1 MYKNNKRDWIS
12 GTRGTKV
19 NLLKRKTL
27 IKVLL
32 TNIVI
37 VLLFIIIF
45 VVVIKM
51 QNKVYSKIVN
61 EKINDIINN
70 VMEKYPEVK
79 EEDILKIINNR
90 DDSSE
95 NILEKYGYDD
105 ELSYIKELRENI
117 NKNLINTAVLIGIFG
132 IASLSIF
139 MRYVLIQE
147 KELKE
152 INEYIKEVNNKN
164 YSLKIEDNKDGELSR
179 LRNELY
185 KTTVI
190 LREAAEN
197 SEEEKEKLS
206 IAIADISHQLKTPLS
221 SIRIMLDNI
230 SDNPDMPQEIRED
243 FIQDISKQVEHM
255 SSLVISLLKTA
266 KFDAGTI
273 KMENEEI
280 DAKKLIDSVIN
291 NLAILI
297 EIKEIEVITKIDE
310 KAIFIADYKWQQ
322 EALTN
327 ILKNAIEHSQP
338 KSNIYIIVENTSIFL
353 KIKIKDEGQGIEQK
367 DLKHIFERFYKA
379 KNCNEDSIGIGLSLA
394 KTIIEQNN
402 GYIKAT
408 SEVGKGTSF
417 LSPYRYV
424 IGGDEESRTP
434 VQYSIHK
441 NFYECSLL

>member
-1 MYKNNKRDWIS
+1 M
-12 GTRGTKV
+12 

-206 IAIADISHQLKTPLS
+206 IAIADISHQLKTPLT

-230 SDNPDMPQEIRED
+230 SDNPDMLQEIRED

-255 SSLVISLLKTA
+255 SSLVISLLKIA

-367 DLKHIFERFYKA
+367 DLKHIFERFYRA

-408 SEVGKGTSF
+408 SEVGKGTLF
-417 LSPYRYV
+417 EIKY
-424 IGGDEESRTP
+424 I
-434 VQYSIHK
+434 K
-441 NFYECSLL
+441 

>member
-32 TNIVI
+32 TNLVI

-45 VVVIKM
+45 VVVIEM

-206 IAIADISHQLKTPLS
+206 IAIADISHQLKTPLT

-408 SEVGKGTSF
+408 SEVGKGTLF
-417 LSPYRYV
+417 EIKY
-424 IGGDEESRTP
+424 I
-434 VQYSIHK
+434 K
-441 NFYECSLL
+441 

>member
-1 MYKNNKRDWIS
+1 M
-12 GTRGTKV
+12 

-206 IAIADISHQLKTPLS
+206 IAIVDISHQLKTPLT

-230 SDNPDMPQEIRED
+230 SDNPDMLQEIRED

-255 SSLVISLLKTA
+255 SSLVISLLKIA
-266 KFDAGTI
+266 KLDAGTI

-353 KIKIKDEGQGIEQK
+353 KIKIKDEGQGIAQK

-408 SEVGKGTSF
+408 SEVGKGTLF
-417 LSPYRYV
+417 EIKY
-424 IGGDEESRTP
+424 I
-434 VQYSIHK
+434 K
-441 NFYECSLL
+441 

>member
-1 MYKNNKRDWIS
+1 
-12 GTRGTKV
+12 V

-206 IAIADISHQLKTPLS
+206 IAIADISHQLKTPLT

-255 SSLVISLLKTA
+255 SSLVISLLKIA
-266 KFDAGTI
+266 KFDAGAI

-367 DLKHIFERFYKA
+367 DLKHIFERFYRA

-408 SEVGKGTSF
+408 SEVGKGTLF
-417 LSPYRYV
+417 EIKY
-424 IGGDEESRTP
+424 I
-434 VQYSIHK
+434 K
-441 NFYECSLL
+441 

>member
-1 MYKNNKRDWIS
+1 M
-12 GTRGTKV
+12 

-206 IAIADISHQLKTPLS
+206 IAIADISHQLKTPLT

-230 SDNPDMPQEIRED
+230 SDNPDMLQEIRED

-255 SSLVISLLKTA
+255 SSLVISLLKIA

-353 KIKIKDEGQGIEQK
+353 KIKIKDEGQGIAQK

-408 SEVGKGTSF
+408 SEVGKGTLF
-417 LSPYRYV
+417 EIKY
-424 IGGDEESRTP
+424 I
-434 VQYSIHK
+434 K
-441 NFYECSLL
+441 

>member
-1 MYKNNKRDWIS
+1 M
-12 GTRGTKV
+12 

-51 QNKVYSKIVN
+51 QSKVYSKIVN

-206 IAIADISHQLKTPLS
+206 IAIADISHQLKTPLT

-255 SSLVISLLKTA
+255 SSLVISLLKIA

-353 KIKIKDEGQGIEQK
+353 EIKIKDEGQGIEQK

-408 SEVGKGTSF
+408 SEVGKGTLF
-417 LSPYRYV
+417 EIKY
-424 IGGDEESRTP
+424 I
-434 VQYSIHK
+434 K
-441 NFYECSLL
+441 

>member
-1 MYKNNKRDWIS
+1 M
-12 GTRGTKV
+12 

-206 IAIADISHQLKTPLS
+206 IAIADISHQLKTPLT
-221 SIRIMLDNI
+221 SIRIMLNNI

-255 SSLVISLLKTA
+255 SSLVISLLKIA

-367 DLKHIFERFYKA
+367 DLKHIFERFYRA

-408 SEVGKGTSF
+408 SEVGKGTLF
-417 LSPYRYV
+417 EIKY
-424 IGGDEESRTP
+424 I
-434 VQYSIHK
+434 K
-441 NFYECSLL
+441 

>member
-1 MYKNNKRDWIS
+1 MDIRYKGDKSEFIKKKNINKSITDKYCNCITIYNYIRS
-12 GTRGTKV
+12 S
-19 NLLKRKTL
+19 
-27 IKVLL
+27 
-32 TNIVI
+32 
-37 VLLFIIIF
+37 
-45 VVVIKM
+45 KM

-79 EEDILKIINNR
+79 EKDILKIINNR

-105 ELSYIKELRENI
+105 EFSYIKELRENI

-206 IAIADISHQLKTPLS
+206 IAIADISHQLKTPLT

-255 SSLVISLLKTA
+255 SSLVISLLKIA

-367 DLKHIFERFYKA
+367 DLKHIFERFYRA

-408 SEVGKGTSF
+408 SEVGKGTLF
-417 LSPYRYV
+417 EIKY
-424 IGGDEESRTP
+424 I
-434 VQYSIHK
+434 K
-441 NFYECSLL
+441 

>member
-206 IAIADISHQLKTPLS
+206 IAIADISHQLKTPLT

-367 DLKHIFERFYKA
+367 DLKHIFERFYRA

-408 SEVGKGTSF
+408 SEVGKGTLF
-417 LSPYRYV
+417 EIKY
-424 IGGDEESRTP
+424 I
-434 VQYSIHK
+434 K
-441 NFYECSLL
+441 

>member
-1 MYKNNKRDWIS
+1 M
-12 GTRGTKV
+12 

-51 QNKVYSKIVN
+51 QNKVYSNIVN

-206 IAIADISHQLKTPLS
+206 IAIADISHQLKTPLT

-255 SSLVISLLKTA
+255 SSLVISLLKIA

-367 DLKHIFERFYKA
+367 DLKHIFERFYRA

-408 SEVGKGTSF
+408 SEVGKGTLF
-417 LSPYRYV
+417 EIKY
-424 IGGDEESRTP
+424 I
-434 VQYSIHK
+434 K
-441 NFYECSLL
+441 

>member
-1 MYKNNKRDWIS
+1 M
-12 GTRGTKV
+12 

-206 IAIADISHQLKTPLS
+206 IAIADISHQLKTPLT
-221 SIRIMLDNI
+221 SIRIILDNI

-408 SEVGKGTSF
+408 SEVGKGTLF
-417 LSPYRYV
+417 EIKY
-424 IGGDEESRTP
+424 I
-434 VQYSIHK
+434 K
-441 NFYECSLL
+441 

>member
-206 IAIADISHQLKTPLS
+206 IAIADISHQLKMPLT

-255 SSLVISLLKTA
+255 SSMVISLLKIA

-367 DLKHIFERFYKA
+367 DLKHIFERFYRA

-408 SEVGKGTSF
+408 SEVGKGTLF
-417 LSPYRYV
+417 EIKY
-424 IGGDEESRTP
+424 I
-434 VQYSIHK
+434 K
-441 NFYECSLL
+441 

>member
-32 TNIVI
+32 TDIVI

-152 INEYIKEVNNKN
+152 INEYIKEINNKN

-197 SEEEKEKLS
+197 SEEKKEKLS
-206 IAIADISHQLKTPLS
+206 IAIADISHQLKTPLI

-367 DLKHIFERFYKA
+367 DLKHIFERFYRA

-408 SEVGKGTSF
+408 SEVGKGTLF
-417 LSPYRYV
+417 EIKY
-424 IGGDEESRTP
+424 I
-434 VQYSIHK
+434 K
-441 NFYECSLL
+441 

>member
-1 MYKNNKRDWIS
+1 M
-12 GTRGTKV
+12 

-206 IAIADISHQLKTPLS
+206 IAIADISHQLKTPS
-221 SIRIMLDNI
+221 TSIRIMLDNI

-408 SEVGKGTSF
+408 SEVGKGTLF
-417 LSPYRYV
+417 EIKY
-424 IGGDEESRTP
+424 I
-434 VQYSIHK
+434 K
-441 NFYECSLL
+441 

>member
-206 IAIADISHQLKTPLS
+206 IAIADISHQLKTPLT

-255 SSLVISLLKTA
+255 SSLVISLLKIA

-353 KIKIKDEGQGIEQK
+353 EIKIKDEGQGIEQK

-408 SEVGKGTSF
+408 SEVGKGTLF
-417 LSPYRYV
+417 EIKY
-424 IGGDEESRTP
+424 I
-434 VQYSIHK
+434 K
-441 NFYECSLL
+441 

>member
-206 IAIADISHQLKTPLS
+206 IAIADISHQLKTPLT

-255 SSLVISLLKTA
+255 SSLVISLLKIA

-273 KMENEEI
+273 KMENEEL

-353 KIKIKDEGQGIEQK
+353 EIKIKDEGQGIEQK

-408 SEVGKGTSF
+408 SEVGKGTLF
-417 LSPYRYV
+417 EIKY
-424 IGGDEESRTP
+424 I
-434 VQYSIHK
+434 K
-441 NFYECSLL
+441 

>member
-1 MYKNNKRDWIS
+1 M
-12 GTRGTKV
+12 

-206 IAIADISHQLKTPLS
+206 IAIADISHQLKTPLT

-255 SSLVISLLKTA
+255 SSLVISLLKIA

-353 KIKIKDEGQGIEQK
+353 KITIKDEGQGIEQK
-367 DLKHIFERFYKA
+367 DLKHIFERFYRA

-408 SEVGKGTSF
+408 SEVGKGTLF
-417 LSPYRYV
+417 EIKY
-424 IGGDEESRTP
+424 I
-434 VQYSIHK
+434 K
-441 NFYECSLL
+441 

>member
-1 MYKNNKRDWIS
+1 M
-12 GTRGTKV
+12 

-27 IKVLL
+27 IKVVL

-206 IAIADISHQLKTPLS
+206 IAIADISHQLKTPLT

-255 SSLVISLLKTA
+255 SSLVISLLKIA

-310 KAIFIADYKWQQ
+310 KAMFIADYKWQQ

-338 KSNIYIIVENTSIFL
+338 KSNIYIIVENTSVFL

-408 SEVGKGTSF
+408 SEVGKGTLF
-417 LSPYRYV
+417 EIKY
-424 IGGDEESRTP
+424 I
-434 VQYSIHK
+434 K
-441 NFYECSLL
+441 

>member
-1 MYKNNKRDWIS
+1 M
-12 GTRGTKV
+12 

-206 IAIADISHQLKTPLS
+206 ITIADISHQLKTPLT

-367 DLKHIFERFYKA
+367 DLKHIFERFYRA

-408 SEVGKGTSF
+408 SEVGKGTLF
-417 LSPYRYV
+417 EIKY
-424 IGGDEESRTP
+424 I
-434 VQYSIHK
+434 K
-441 NFYECSLL
+441 

>member
-206 IAIADISHQLKTPLS
+206 IAIADISHQLKTPLT

-243 FIQDISKQVEHM
+243 FIQDLSKQVEHM
-255 SSLVISLLKTA
+255 SSLVISLLKIA

-273 KMENEEI
+273 KMESEEI

-367 DLKHIFERFYKA
+367 DLKHIFERFYRA

-408 SEVGKGTSF
+408 SEVGKGTLF
-417 LSPYRYV
+417 EIKY
-424 IGGDEESRTP
+424 I
-434 VQYSIHK
+434 K
-441 NFYECSLL
+441 

>member
-1 MYKNNKRDWIS
+1 M
-12 GTRGTKV
+12 

-27 IKVLL
+27 IKVVL

-206 IAIADISHQLKTPLS
+206 IAIADISHQLKTPLT

-230 SDNPDMPQEIRED
+230 SDNPDMPQEIRKD

-255 SSLVISLLKTA
+255 SSLVISLLKIA

-367 DLKHIFERFYKA
+367 DLKHIFERFYRA

-408 SEVGKGTSF
+408 SEVGKGTLF
-417 LSPYRYV
+417 EIKY
-424 IGGDEESRTP
+424 I
-434 VQYSIHK
+434 K
-441 NFYECSLL
+441 

>member
-1 MYKNNKRDWIS
+1 M
-12 GTRGTKV
+12 

-206 IAIADISHQLKTPLS
+206 IAIADISHQLKTPLT

-367 DLKHIFERFYKA
+367 DLKHIFERFYRA

-394 KTIIEQNN
+394 KKIIEQNN

-408 SEVGKGTSF
+408 SEVGKGTLF
-417 LSPYRYV
+417 EIKY
-424 IGGDEESRTP
+424 I
-434 VQYSIHK
+434 K
-441 NFYECSLL
+441 

>member
-1 MYKNNKRDWIS
+1 M
-12 GTRGTKV
+12 

-206 IAIADISHQLKTPLS
+206 IAIADISHQLKTPLT

-230 SDNPDMPQEIRED
+230 SDNPDMPQEIIED

-255 SSLVISLLKTA
+255 SSLVISLLKIA

-367 DLKHIFERFYKA
+367 DLKHIFERFYRA

-408 SEVGKGTSF
+408 SEVGKGTLF
-417 LSPYRYV
+417 EIKY
-424 IGGDEESRTP
+424 I
-434 VQYSIHK
+434 K
-441 NFYECSLL
+441 

>member
-1 MYKNNKRDWIS
+1 M
-12 GTRGTKV
+12 

-79 EEDILKIINNR
+79 EKDILKIINNR

-206 IAIADISHQLKTPLS
+206 IAIADISHQLKTPLT

-255 SSLVISLLKTA
+255 SSLVISLLKIA

-367 DLKHIFERFYKA
+367 DLKHIFERFYRA

-408 SEVGKGTSF
+408 SEVGKGTLF
-417 LSPYRYV
+417 EIKY
-424 IGGDEESRTP
+424 I
-434 VQYSIHK
+434 K
-441 NFYECSLL
+441 

>member
-1 MYKNNKRDWIS
+1 M
-12 GTRGTKV
+12 

-190 LREAAEN
+190 LGEAAEN

-206 IAIADISHQLKTPLS
+206 IAIADISHQLKTPLT

-255 SSLVISLLKTA
+255 SSLVISLLKIA

-367 DLKHIFERFYKA
+367 DLKHIFERFYRA

-408 SEVGKGTSF
+408 SEVGKGTLF
-417 LSPYRYV
+417 EIKY
-424 IGGDEESRTP
+424 I
-434 VQYSIHK
+434 K
-441 NFYECSLL
+441 

>member
-1 MYKNNKRDWIS
+1 M
-12 GTRGTKV
+12 

-206 IAIADISHQLKTPLS
+206 IAIADISHQLKTPLT

-266 KFDAGTI
+266 KFDVGTI

-408 SEVGKGTSF
+408 SEVGKGTLF
-417 LSPYRYV
+417 EIKY
-424 IGGDEESRTP
+424 I
-434 VQYSIHK
+434 K
-441 NFYECSLL
+441 

>member
-1 MYKNNKRDWIS
+1 M
-12 GTRGTKV
+12 

-164 YSLKIEDNKDGELSR
+164 YSLKIEDNKDGELSK

-206 IAIADISHQLKTPLS
+206 IAIADISHQLKTPLT

-367 DLKHIFERFYKA
+367 DLKHIFERFYRA
-379 KNCNEDSIGIGLSLA
+379 KNCNEDSIVIGLSLA

-408 SEVGKGTSF
+408 SEVGKGTLF
-417 LSPYRYV
+417 EIKY
-424 IGGDEESRTP
+424 I
-434 VQYSIHK
+434 K
-441 NFYECSLL
+441 

>member
-206 IAIADISHQLKTPLS
+206 IAIADISHQLKTPLT

-243 FIQDISKQVEHM
+243 FIQDIRKQVEHM

-408 SEVGKGTSF
+408 SEVGKGTLF
-417 LSPYRYV
+417 EIKY
-424 IGGDEESRTP
+424 I
-434 VQYSIHK
+434 K
-441 NFYECSLL
+441 

>member
-1 MYKNNKRDWIS
+1 M
-12 GTRGTKV
+12 

-27 IKVLL
+27 IKVVL

-206 IAIADISHQLKTPLS
+206 IAIADISHQLKTPLT

-255 SSLVISLLKTA
+255 SSLVISLLKIA

-310 KAIFIADYKWQQ
+310 KAMFIADYKWQQ

-338 KSNIYIIVENTSIFL
+338 KSNVYIIVENTSVFL

-408 SEVGKGTSF
+408 SEVGKGTLF
-417 LSPYRYV
+417 EIKY
-424 IGGDEESRTP
+424 I
-434 VQYSIHK
+434 K
-441 NFYECSLL
+441 

>member
-1 MYKNNKRDWIS
+1 M
-12 GTRGTKV
+12 

-206 IAIADISHQLKTPLS
+206 IAIADISHQLKTPLT

-353 KIKIKDEGQGIEQK
+353 KIKIKDEGQGIDQK

-408 SEVGKGTSF
+408 SEVGKGTLF
-417 LSPYRYV
+417 EIKY
-424 IGGDEESRTP
+424 I
-434 VQYSIHK
+434 K
-441 NFYECSLL
+441 

>member
-1 MYKNNKRDWIS
+1 M
-12 GTRGTKV
+12 

-164 YSLKIEDNKDGELSR
+164 YSLKIDDNKDGELSR

-206 IAIADISHQLKTPLS
+206 IAIADISHQLKTPLT

-367 DLKHIFERFYKA
+367 DLKHIFERFYRA

-408 SEVGKGTSF
+408 SEVGKGTLF
-417 LSPYRYV
+417 EIKY
-424 IGGDEESRTP
+424 I
-434 VQYSIHK
+434 K
-441 NFYECSLL
+441 

>member
-1 MYKNNKRDWIS
+1 M
-12 GTRGTKV
+12 

-206 IAIADISHQLKTPLS
+206 IAIADISHQLKTPLT

-255 SSLVISLLKTA
+255 SSLVISLLKIA

-353 KIKIKDEGQGIEQK
+353 EIKIKDEGQGIEQK

-408 SEVGKGTSF
+408 SEVGKGTLF
-417 LSPYRYV
+417 EIKY
-424 IGGDEESRTP
+424 I
-434 VQYSIHK
+434 K
-441 NFYECSLL
+441 

>member
-1 MYKNNKRDWIS
+1 M
-12 GTRGTKV
+12 

-179 LRNELY
+179 LRNKLY

-190 LREAAEN
+190 LRKAAEN

-206 IAIADISHQLKTPLS
+206 IAIADISHQLKTPLT

-255 SSLVISLLKTA
+255 SSLVISLLKIA

-367 DLKHIFERFYKA
+367 DLKHIFERFYRA

-408 SEVGKGTSF
+408 SEVGKGTLF
-417 LSPYRYV
+417 EIKY
-424 IGGDEESRTP
+424 I
-434 VQYSIHK
+434 K
-441 NFYECSLL
+441 

>member
-164 YSLKIEDNKDGELSR
+164 YSLKIEDSKDGELSR

-206 IAIADISHQLKTPLS
+206 IAIADISHQLKTPLT

-338 KSNIYIIVENTSIFL
+338 KSNIYIIVENTSVFL

-408 SEVGKGTSF
+408 SEVGKGTLF
-417 LSPYRYV
+417 EIKY
-424 IGGDEESRTP
+424 I
-434 VQYSIHK
+434 K
-441 NFYECSLL
+441 

>member
-117 NKNLINTAVLIGIFG
+117 NKNLSNTAVLIGIFG

-206 IAIADISHQLKTPLS
+206 IAIADISHQLKTPLT

-255 SSLVISLLKTA
+255 SSLVISLLKIA

-408 SEVGKGTSF
+408 SEVGKGTLF
-417 LSPYRYV
+417 EIKY
-424 IGGDEESRTP
+424 I
-434 VQYSIHK
+434 K
-441 NFYECSLL
+441 

>member
-1 MYKNNKRDWIS
+1 M
-12 GTRGTKV
+12 

-197 SEEEKEKLS
+197 SEEEKEKLG
-206 IAIADISHQLKTPLS
+206 IAIADISHQLKTPLT

-230 SDNPDMPQEIRED
+230 SDNPDMLQEIRED

-255 SSLVISLLKTA
+255 SSLVISLLKIA

-367 DLKHIFERFYKA
+367 DLKHIFERFYRA

-408 SEVGKGTSF
+408 SEVGKGTLF
-417 LSPYRYV
+417 EIKY
-424 IGGDEESRTP
+424 I
-434 VQYSIHK
+434 K
-441 NFYECSLL
+441 

>member
-206 IAIADISHQLKTPLS
+206 IAIADISHQLKTPLT

-255 SSLVISLLKTA
+255 SSLVISLLKIA
-266 KFDAGTI
+266 KFDAGAI

-367 DLKHIFERFYKA
+367 DLKHIFERFYRA

-408 SEVGKGTSF
+408 SEVGKGTLF
-417 LSPYRYV
+417 EIKY
-424 IGGDEESRTP
+424 I
-434 VQYSIHK
+434 K
-441 NFYECSLL
+441 

>member
-1 MYKNNKRDWIS
+1 M
-12 GTRGTKV
+12 

-197 SEEEKEKLS
+197 SEKEKEKLS
-206 IAIADISHQLKTPLS
+206 IAIADISHQLKTPLT

-255 SSLVISLLKTA
+255 SSLVISLLKIA

-367 DLKHIFERFYKA
+367 DLKHIFERFYRA

-408 SEVGKGTSF
+408 SEVGKGTLF
-417 LSPYRYV
+417 EIKY
-424 IGGDEESRTP
+424 I
-434 VQYSIHK
+434 K
-441 NFYECSLL
+441 

>member
-206 IAIADISHQLKTPLS
+206 IAIADISHQLKTPLT

-338 KSNIYIIVENTSIFL
+338 KSNIYIIVENTSILL

-408 SEVGKGTSF
+408 SEVGKGTLF
-417 LSPYRYV
+417 EIKY
-424 IGGDEESRTP
+424 I
-434 VQYSIHK
+434 K
-441 NFYECSLL
+441 

>member
-206 IAIADISHQLKTPLS
+206 IAIADISHQLKTPLT

-255 SSLVISLLKTA
+255 SSLVISLLKIA

-291 NLAILI
+291 NLVILI

-367 DLKHIFERFYKA
+367 DLKHIFERFYRA

-408 SEVGKGTSF
+408 SEVGKGTLF
-417 LSPYRYV
+417 EIKY
-424 IGGDEESRTP
+424 I
-434 VQYSIHK
+434 K
-441 NFYECSLL
+441 